1 MPVIAD
7 GPDARFDPML
17 VAACGVTFLVKS
29 SVAAKKPLRPP
40 LSPQSI
46 YTRYRKMI
54 F

>member
-1 MPVIAD
+1 MRVIED
-7 GPDARFDPML
+7 GQVARFDQML
-17 VAACGVTFLVKS
+17 ITAYGVTFLDKN
-29 SVAAKKPLRPP
+29 SVVARKPLRPP